1 MKFLFATRSVG
12 SAAASVAAL
21 ALCWAAGLGTA
32 YAYGVGA
39 YVERRDFTCDQPC
52 DFISTSAQD
61 PAVPEL
67 SFSTMFSPGSE
78 VYLLSGPRTASATLG
93 SVGSAAADLEYG
105 TLRVFAQ
112 AGANQVTNSIAG
124 FSDTVTPLTDGT
136 MHWDIDI
143 GGEKNPGI
151 SGILGDA
158 NIDGGIFFAIDNT
171 PLKGTRGE
179 YDSDGCISGFSG
191 DPGGSLY
198 GPVQCH
204 YEFDVA
210 VFEGVP
216 FAITLALDGNVR
228 LSTLDLTRTLT
239 IRATGVEFT
248 SESGVFLTQVVPIPA
263 AVWLLGTGL
272 AGLGGRR
279 WLLRKIGS

>member
-1 MKFLFATRSVG
+1 MRILFATRSVG
-12 SAAASVAAL
+12 SAAVSAAAL
-21 ALCWAAGLGTA
+21 ALFWAAGVGTA
-32 YAYGVGA
+32 YGYGVGA
-39 YVERRDFTCDQPC
+39 YVERRDFNCDQPC
-52 DFISTSAQD
+52 DFTSISAQD
-61 PAVPEL
+61 PAVPEM
-67 SFSTMFSPGSE
+67 SFNSLFSPGSE
-78 VYLLSGPRTASATLG
+78 VYMLSGPMLASVTLG

-112 AGANQVTNSIAG
+112 AGVNQETNSIAG

-143 GGEKNPGI
+143 SGEKNPGI
-151 SGILGDA
+151 SSILGDA
-158 NIDGGIFFAIDNT
+158 NIGGGIFFAIDNT
-171 PLKGTRGE
+171 PLKGIRGE
-179 YDSDGCISGFSG
+179 YDADGCISGFSG
-191 DPGGSLY
+191 DPAGSLF

-210 VFEGVP
+210 VSGGVP

-248 SESGVFLTQVVPIPA
+248 SESGAFLTQVVPIPA
-263 AVWLLGTGL
+263 AVWLFGSALGLMGVM
-272 AGLGGRR
+272 R
-279 WLLRKIGS
+279 RKIGG